1 MTEEKNINILKLLLL
16 MAFADKVFMEEEKD
30 LITKISSELK
40 ISNDTINKLIDEIE
54 KIKNI
59 TEECR
64 KIAKEIQNQKDRD
77 KTIKLLVELMATDK
91 IIHKKELFATQ
102 IIAEEW
108 GQLVTEEE

>member
-30 LITKISSELK
+30 LITKISSELEVSK
-40 ISNDTINKLIDEIE
+40 ETMDKLVDEVEKTENVTEQCRTIA
-54 KIKNI
+54 
-59 TEECR
+59 R
-64 KIAKEIQNQKDRD
+64 KIENQDERD

-108 GQLVTEEE
+108 GKFLPKEE